1 MYKLPFTSVKPIICF
16 INRNG
21 AMQLVQI
28 LVHIES
34 PSNPDLPTQGLAAIR
49 AKGGSPV
56 AGETLKVSLSL
67 IYFL

>member
-1 MYKLPFTSVKPIICF
+1 
-16 INRNG
+16 
-21 AMQLVQI
+21 MQLVQI